1 MAAAAILSTLS
12 LGAMANSGGKP
23 VLCIFD
29 IIGKNGPVYD
39 FARDYAIGADVKPQ
53 PARLERTFMGYRR
66 PDGRVATRN
75 YIGVLSSVNCS
86 ATAARAIAD
95 HFSRQNRPEALADFP
110 NVDGVVALTLYP
122 DEPAKF
128 LKPGGSLQVGRTPAR
143 TGTFQT
149 CTYVPAPGTYGLVLY
164 HDENS
169 NGKVDRNG
177 LGIPKEGFG
186 FSNNPSIFFSAPS
199 FKRVRFAVSG
209 PGVAIRIKMKYP

>member
-1 MAAAAILSTLS
+1 MKSAFARSWAA
-12 LGAMANSGGKP
+12 LGAAGLALAMAQPLSAQGGAPAGCTGKP
-23 VLCIFD
+23 
-29 IIGKNGPVYD
+29 
-39 FARDYAIGADVKPQ
+39 
-53 PARLERTFMGYRR
+53 
-66 PDGRVATRN
+66 
-75 YIGVLSSVNCS
+75 S
-86 ATAARAIAD
+86 ATWITVTIDGLRNA
-95 HFSRQNRPEALADFP
+95 N
-110 NVDGVVALTLYP
+110 GVVALTLYP